1 MKDSKFIG
9 GFSGSH
15 STKNELASDSQ
26 LVLLLMIVN
35 SMKTF
40 RKSFHQLKNIHY
52 LCIR

>member
-1 MKDSKFIG
+1 MENSKFPG

-15 STKNELASDSQ
+15 STKNEQASDSR
-26 LVLLLMIVN
+26 LVLLLMMVN
-35 SMKTF
+35 GMKTF

>member
-1 MKDSKFIG
+1 MKDSKFPG

-15 STKNELASDSQ
+15 STKNELASDSR
-26 LVLLLMIVN
+26 LALLLMMVN
-35 SMKTF
+35 DTKTF

>member
-1 MKDSKFIG
+1 MENSKFPR

-15 STKNELASDSQ
+15 STMNELASDSQ
-26 LVLLLMIVN
+26 PVLLLMIVN
-35 SMKTF
+35 DIKTF